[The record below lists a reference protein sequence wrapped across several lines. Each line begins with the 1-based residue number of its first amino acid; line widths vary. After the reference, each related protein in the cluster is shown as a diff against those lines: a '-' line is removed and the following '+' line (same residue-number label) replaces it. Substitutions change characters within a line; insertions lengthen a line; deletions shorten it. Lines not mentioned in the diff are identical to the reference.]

1 MKKLL
6 LLALL
11 LCGISQAWAAEWTD
25 SNGISWT
32 FTVSGANA
40 TNIVPY
46 DKSSISGEVL
56 IPSKVNNG
64 IRDLTVTSIGRSA
77 FSDCSGLTSVTIPEG
92 VSIGMSAFSGC
103 TGLTSVIIPEGVS
116 IGSSAFSGCT
126 GLTSVTFPSTLTN
139 ISDFAFQGC
148 TGLTSVTIPSSVT
161 SIGNAAFQNCHMTKV
176 IVPDLS
182 AWCNINFSGDSANPL
197 IYADH
202 LYSDENTE
210 ITELMIPNG
219 VITIRHHAFQ
229 GCSSLTSITIP
240 ESVTSI
246 ENVAFNGCSG
256 MTSITIPQSVTSIGS
271 YVFDNCPSLTTVKV
285 SVTDLAAFCNNTIV
299 NLIRNY
305 STISSK
311 TVIFIDEEGN
321 EITECAIPEGVTSIG
336 SFAFYKCRSLT
347 SLIIPSSV
355 TSIGNNAF
363 YDCSS
368 LASLTIPEGVTSIG
382 NQAFSSCTSLTS
394 VTIPSSMTNI
404 GEKVFESINL
414 TFVTINATNVPSLN
428 NTNSFPSPMVV
439 LVPESALN
447 DYLAADVW
455 KDMTDRITSISP
467 YNDYSA
473 TVSAQ
478 ETSSGIHAAIG
489 EENLNKVISLKI
501 SGTINSYDIMVIRN
515 KMLCL
520 RHLDLSDATIVASD
534 YEYVSGCK
542 TEDNKIGNKMFNGLS
557 RFKTIQL
564 PLSVTSIGDYAF
576 SGCSGLT
583 SVTIPEG
590 VTSIGEYA
598 FSRCS
603 GLTNIVLPS
612 TLTGPIR
619 SYCFQGCSGLTEI
632 RIPPMVTSVGSS
644 AFSGCSALKDYYVYV
659 VDPFSI
665 DMGSFANYTT
675 ATLHVPTQ
683 SYYNYY
689 WNTQWSQFANLVEFD
704 EPYSR
709 FYLQNDYTLADDKRF
724 DGEPDADFHENSGFI
739 VDGNDSQD
747 LGDVHVIGNGTD
759 AASIIDDGNITA
771 QNVFFDITI
780 AANKWYFFAFPF
792 RVKVSDIVAPGY
804 YALRWYDGEA
814 RAANGQGGWKDF
826 TGEYLEP
833 GIGYI
838 IQCNAAGTLNIPS
851 TNPTFDGQDKDNT
864 LSMHHSDN
872 GQHAS
877 WNFMGNPWLSYFDI
891 NDCGFD
897 APFTI
902 WNGSGYDAYRPG
914 DDDYLLHPF
923 QAFFVQKPEGTGGMH
938 FGHGDRYTYHQG
950 QNHQAAAHAKR
961 MAKGINPQR
970 LMLNLTISDGTKSDR
985 TRVVFN
991 ADKQNAYEVGTDAA
1005 KFMTADM
1012 PQLYTLDGT
1021 NTRYAINERPQGEV
1035 KLGFNAPTAGTYTIA
1050 MQRMDQ
1056 PMLLRDMLTGRTVSL
1071 TDGDYS
1077 FDSEAGTFD
1086 NRFMLVMDNGTTG
1099 IAQLFAET
1107 GVSVIG
1113 ADGGLYISGA
1123 EKGEVNVYNT
1133 AGSLVAQ
1140 QAGNGHTAL
1149 PRGAYI
1155 VKVNGVSVKV
1165 AVK

>member
-1 MKKLL
+1 M
-6 LLALL
+6 
-11 LCGISQAWAAEWTD
+11 LCGISQAGAETWTD
-25 SNGISWT
+25 DNGINWT
-32 FTVSGANA
+32 FDVSGTNA
-40 TNIVPY
+40 TNITPT
-46 DKSSISGEVL
+46 DKNTISGEVV
-56 IPSKVNNG
+56 IPGKVYNG
-64 IRDLTVTSIGRSA
+64 ESELTVTSIGQFA
-77 FSDCSGLTSVTIPEG
+77 FSACSSLTSVTIPEG
-92 VSIGMSAFSGC
+92 VTSIGNYVFSGC
-103 TGLTSVIIPEGVS
+103 SGLTSVTISEGVTS
-116 IGSSAFSGCT
+116 IGQYAFSGSSSLTSVTLPSSVTSIGGRAFQNCT
-126 GLTSVTFPSTLTN
+126 GLTSVTIPSSLTSIGN
-139 ISDFAFQGC
+139 YVFNGCSNLIMVKVLVTDIAAFINNSICEKIKSQINKPVMLIDEEGNEITEVIIPSSVTSIGSYAFYMC
-148 TGLTSVTIPSSVT
+148 SGLTSVTIPSSVT
-161 SIGNAAFQNCHMTKV
+161 SIGQFAF
-176 IVPDLS
+176 S
-182 AWCNINFSGDSANPL
+182 A
-197 IYADH
+197 
-202 LYSDENTE
+202 
-210 ITELMIPNG
+210 
-219 VITIRHHAFQ
+219 
-229 GCSSLTSITIP
+229 CSSLTS
-240 ESVTSI
+240 V
-246 ENVAFNGCSG
+246 
-256 MTSITIPQSVTSIGS
+256 
-271 YVFDNCPSLTTVKV
+271 
-285 SVTDLAAFCNNTIV
+285 
-299 NLIRNY
+299 
-305 STISSK
+305 
-311 TVIFIDEEGN
+311 
-321 EITECAIPEGVTSIG
+321 
-336 SFAFYKCRSLT
+336 
-347 SLIIPSSV
+347 
-355 TSIGNNAF
+355 
-363 YDCSS
+363 
-368 LASLTIPEGVTSIG
+368 TIPEGVTSIG
-382 NQAFSSCTSLTS
+382 NSAFYGCSGLTSLT
-394 VTIPSSMTNI
+394 IPEGVTNI
-404 GEKVFESINL
+404 GEKVFESTNL
-414 TFVTINATNVPSLN
+414 MFVTINVTNVPSLS
-428 NTNSFPSPMVV
+428 NTNAFPGPMVV
-439 LVPESALN
+439 LVPESALD
-447 DYLAADVW
+447 DYLAADTW
-455 KDMTDRITSISP
+455 KDISVRITSISP
-467 YNDYSA
+467 YNDFSA

-478 ETSSGIHAAIG
+478 ETSSGLHAAIG
-489 EENLNKVISLKI
+489 EDNLKKVISLKI
-501 SGTINSYDIMVIRN
+501 TGSINSYDIMIIRN

-520 RHLDLSDATIVASD
+520 RHLDLSEASIVACD
-534 YEYVSGCK
+534 YEYITGCK
-542 TEDNKIGNKMFNGLS
+542 SEDNVVGKSMFYGLLL
-557 RFKTIQL
+557 RTVQL
-564 PLSVTSIGDYAF
+564 PLTVTSIGDYAF
-576 SGCSGLT
+576 DGCSGLASVTIPEGVTSIGYYAFLGCSGLT

-590 VTSIGEYA
+590 VTSIGNYA
-598 FSRCS
+598 FWKCS
-603 GLTNIVLPS
+603 GLTSVTIPEGVTSIGEGAFSGCSSLKSVTIHEGVTSIGPEAFSGCKSLSNVVLPS
-612 TLTGPIR
+612 TLVSIPW
-619 SYCFQGCSGLTEI
+619 SCFNNCSKLTEI
-632 RIPPMVTSVGSS
+632 RIPPMVTNVGAS
-644 AFSGCSALKDYYVYV
+644 AFSGCTALKDYYVYV
-659 VDPFSI
+659 VDPISVN
-665 DMGSFANYTT
+665 MSSFANYTT

-683 SYYNYY
+683 SYQNYY

-709 FYLQNDYTLADDKRF
+709 FYIQNDYTLADDKRF

-739 VDGNDSQD
+739 VDGNENQD
-747 LGDVHVIGNGTD
+747 LGDIHVIGNGTD

-814 RAANGQGGWKDF
+814 RAQNGQGGWKDF

-838 IQCNAAGTLNIPS
+838 FQCNAAGTLNIPS
-851 TNPTFDGQDKDNT
+851 TNPTFDGQDKDNPLT
-864 LSMHHSDN
+864 MHHADN
-872 GQHAS
+872 SQHAS

-891 NDCGFD
+891 NDCEFD

-923 QAFFVQKPEGTGGMH
+923 QAFFVQKPEGNNGMH

-970 LMLNLTISDGTKSDR
+970 LMLNLTISDGTNCDR

-1005 KFMTADM
+1005 KFMTVDM

-1035 KLGFNAPTAGTYTIA
+1035 KLGFNAPTAGTYTIT

-1071 TDGDYS
+1071 TDGDYT

-1123 EKGEVNVYNT
+1123 NKGEVNVYNT
-1133 AGSLVAQ
+1133 AGALVAQ

>member
-11 LCGISQAWAAEWTD
+11 LCGISQAWGTEWTD

-32 FTVSGANA
+32 FDVSGANA
-40 TNIVPY
+40 TNIKPT
-46 DKSSISGEVL
+46 DKTAISGEVV
-56 IPSKVNNG
+56 IPGKVYNG
-64 IRDLTVTSIGRSA
+64 ETELTVTSIGQFA
-77 FSDCSGLTSVTIPEG
+77 FSACSSLTSVTIPEG
-92 VSIGMSAFSGC
+92 VTSIGQYAFSG
-103 TGLTSVIIPEGVS
+103 SYR
-116 IGSSAFSGCT
+116 
-126 GLTSVTFPSTLTN
+126 LTSVTLPSSVTS
-139 ISDFAFQGC
+139 IGGRAFQNC
-148 TGLTSVTIPSSVT
+148 TGLTSVTIPSSLT
-161 SIGNAAFQNCHMTKV
+161 SIGTYV
-176 IVPDLS
+176 
-182 AWCNINFSGDSANPL
+182 
-197 IYADH
+197 
-202 LYSDENTE
+202 
-210 ITELMIPNG
+210 
-219 VITIRHHAFQ
+219 
-229 GCSSLTSITIP
+229 
-240 ESVTSI
+240 
-246 ENVAFNGCSG
+246 FNGCSNLI
-256 MTSITIPQSVTSIGS
+256 M
-271 YVFDNCPSLTTVKV
+271 VKV
-285 SVTDLAAFCNNTIV
+285 LVTDIAAFINNSICEIIKSQINKPV
-299 NLIRNY
+299 ML
-305 STISSK
+305 
-311 TVIFIDEEGN
+311 IDEEGN
-321 EITECAIPEGVTSIG
+321 EITEV
-336 SFAFYKCRSLT
+336 
-347 SLIIPSSV
+347 IIPSSV
-355 TSIGNNAF
+355 TSIGSYAF
-363 YDCSS
+363 YMCS
-368 LASLTIPEGVTSIG
+368 G
-382 NQAFSSCTSLTS
+382 LTS
-394 VTIPSSMTNI
+394 VTIPSSVTNI
-404 GEKVFESINL
+404 GEKVFESTTL
-414 TFVTINATNVPSLN
+414 TFVTINATNVPSLS
-428 NTNSFPSPMVV
+428 NTNAFPNSMVV
-439 LVPESALN
+439 LVPESAID
-447 DYLAADVW
+447 DYLAADTW
-455 KDMTDRITSISP
+455 KDMTDRITTISS
-467 YNDYSA
+467 YNDFSA

-478 ETSSGIHAAIG
+478 EISSGLHAAIG
-489 EENLNKVISLKI
+489 EENLRKVISLKI
-501 SGTINSYDIMVIRN
+501 TGTINSYDIMIIRN

-520 RHLDLSDATIVASD
+520 RHLDLSNASIVACD
-534 YEYVSGCK
+534 YEYITGYK
-542 TEDNKIGNKMFNGLS
+542 TEDNVVGNSMFSGLLL
-557 RFKTIQL
+557 KTIQL
-564 PLSVTSIGDYAF
+564 PLNVTRIGDNAF
-576 SGCSGLT
+576 WGCSSLT
-583 SVTIPEG
+583 SLNIPEG
-590 VTSIGEYA
+590 VTSIGKEA
-598 FSRCS
+598 FYRCT
-603 GLTNIVLPS
+603 GLTSVTFPLSLTSIAETAFAICSQLTSVTIPGGVTNIGNSAFALCSQLMSVIISEGVTNIGTYTFDGCSNLMCLVLPT
-612 TLTGPIR
+612 TLTSIP
-619 SYCFQGCSGLTEI
+619 SYSFRKCISLTEI
-632 RIPPMVTSVGSS
+632 RIPPMVTSVGAS
-644 AFSGCSALKDYYVYV
+644 AFSGCSALEDYYVYV
-659 VDPFSI
+659 VDPISI

-683 SYYNYY
+683 SYQNYY

-709 FYLQNDYTLADDKRF
+709 FYIQNDYTLADDKRF

-739 VDGNDSQD
+739 VDGNDSQE

-759 AASIIDDGNITA
+759 AASIIDAGNVTA

-838 IQCNAAGTLNIPS
+838 FQCNAAGTLNIPS

-864 LSMHHSDN
+864 LSMHHSEN

-970 LMLNLTISDGTKSDR
+970 LMLNLTISDGTNSDR

-1071 TDGDYS
+1071 TDGDYT

-1086 NRFMLVMDNGTTG
+1086 NRFMLIMDNGTTG

-1123 EKGEVNVYNT
+1123 EKGEVNVYNN
-1133 AGSLVAQ
+1133 AGALVAQ